1 MPDISSIVTGV
12 NTNVT
17 NYWRATSNTVGWSGN
32 RNVVTDGSLAALAYS
47 ENNLNVCYVGVNG
60 SGGSKAGFLIE
71 GTLTRSVVN
80 FAFAIKY

>member
-1 MPDISSIVTGV
+1 MTDVQTA
-12 NTNVT
+12 VT
-17 NYWRATSNTVGWSGN
+17 NYWRATNNTVGWAGN

-71 GTLTRSVVN
+71 GAVN
-80 FAFAIKY
+80 KTKINFNFCIKF